1 MALHRLGDDESSPI
15 KRIARQL
22 SMKPVDVAFVIYPIE
37 VFGPWEDDN
46 EPDLPEKDSEG
57 PPVVLLP
64 ICKLCK
70 HI

>member
-1 MALHRLGDDESSPI
+1 
-15 KRIARQL
+15 
-22 SMKPVDVAFVIYPIE
+22 MKPVDVAFVIYPIE